1 MVYQDNTL
9 RLTCWSNLMT
19 LGWIIC
25 GKLFGC
31 VACKTKLGNQ
41 GQFDLEDK
49 FFFDEKVESNHEKVI
64 DAFLT

>member
-1 MVYQDNTL
+1 
-9 RLTCWSNLMT
+9 MT

-31 VACKTKLGNQ
+31 IACKTKLGNQ
-41 GQFDLEDK
+41 GQKGNFYESIDLEDK
-49 FFFDEKVESNHEKVI
+49 FFFDEKFESNYEKVI